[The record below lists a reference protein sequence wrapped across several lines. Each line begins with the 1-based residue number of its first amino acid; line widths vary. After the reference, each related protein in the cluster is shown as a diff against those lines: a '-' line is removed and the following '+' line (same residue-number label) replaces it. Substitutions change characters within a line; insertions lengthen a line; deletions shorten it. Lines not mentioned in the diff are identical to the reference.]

1 MTWNAV
7 HTRADVLRSVVD
19 EANRRR
25 DGALPLDLPGV
36 ADTFDD
42 AFALVTALQMRWHT
56 RLAGL
61 VEASLDDDPT
71 EAEDA
76 VVAAW
81 RRAATDLAGV
91 RAILDAQL
99 ADPATPELGTAL
111 RTAHRKDLVLMAA
124 MAGRPTPS
132 TAVAVRV
139 GRQLEDAAR
148 TGLAIAA

>member
-7 HTRADVLRSVVD
+7 RTRADVLRSVVD

-111 RTAHRKDLVLMAA
+111 RTAYRKDLVLMAA

-132 TAVAVRV
+132 TAAAVAG

-148 TGLAIAA
+148 AGLAIAA

>member
-7 HTRADVLRSVVD
+7 HTRTDVLRSVVD

-25 DGALPLDLPGV
+25 DGGLPLELPGV

-81 RRAATDLAGV
+81 RRAATDLPGV

-99 ADPATPELGTAL
+99 DDPATPQLGAAL

-132 TAVAVRV
+132 TAAAVRA
-139 GRQLEDAAR
+139 GR
-148 TGLAIAA
+148 

>member
-25 DGALPLDLPGV
+25 DGALPLELPGV

-61 VEASLDDDPT
+61 VEASLDADPT

-111 RTAHRKDLVLMAA
+111 RTADRKDLVLMAA

-132 TAVAVRV
+132 TAAAVRA
-139 GRQLEDAAR
+139 GRLLEDAAR
-148 TGLAIAA
+148 AGLAAAA

>member
-61 VEASLDDDPT
+61 VEASLDADPT

-76 VVAAW
+76 VAAW

-111 RTAHRKDLVLMAA
+111 RIAERKDLVLMAA

-132 TAVAVRV
+132 TAAAVRV

-148 TGLAIAA
+148 AGLAIAA